1 MWYVFL
7 LFFDWDSCLKRCWK
21 PHYTPVTAKQLHDH
35 NLDRIGEKSNV
46 HRCHKLPFDA
56 KLKKKKKYKR
66 PKELPKLLGRKNC
79 EDYHEKIKHGMLIEW
94 KNTTKSISN
103 IFLSTWRRNCKN
115 MQENWIHH
123 GFLRADHELN
133 WLLSYFAGS
142 SKIHCGISIF
152 MHVFAIPSLMSSVAH
167 RFGQVEF
174 WILNI
179 CFDFFHCVWRK
190 Q

>member
-1 MWYVFL
+1 MCGSNFNETDIIRWRVLAKLPFICWSSPRTQYCVTSVTDGGSPLRKCGIFI
-7 LFFDWDSCLKRCWK
+7 FDWDSCFKRGWK
-21 PHYTPVTAKQLHDH
+21 PYYTPVTTKQLHDH

-103 IFLSTWRRNCKN
+103 IFLIYLLDEGIAKICKKTEFT
-115 MQENWIHH
+115 MDFWGQ
-123 GFLRADHELN
+123 
-133 WLLSYFAGS
+133 
-142 SKIHCGISIF
+142 
-152 MHVFAIPSLMSSVAH
+152 AI
-167 RFGQVEF
+167 G
-174 WILNI
+174 
-179 CFDFFHCVWRK
+179 
-190 Q
+190 

>member
-1 MWYVFL
+1 MGIIRWRGLFLEMWYS
-7 LFFDWDSCLKRCWK
+7 LFFDWDSRLKRDWK
-21 PHYTPVTAKQLHDH
+21 PHYTPVTTKQLHDH

-103 IFLSTWRRNCKN
+103 IPIYLMKEFQKYARKLNSP
-115 MQENWIHH
+115 WI
-123 GFLRADHELN
+123 FEADHELN

-142 SKIHCGISIF
+142 SKFI
-152 MHVFAIPSLMSSVAH
+152 V
-167 RFGQVEF
+167 RF
-174 WILNI
+174 
-179 CFDFFHCVWRK
+179 
-190 Q
+190 